1 MKLKSAIHSGRTFPA
16 VPIAL
21 FTWLALMP
29 SLVAAQQIT
38 VNLDPAQTR
47 IEWTLGDVLHTVH
60 GTFKLKSGSV
70 TFDPRTADAGGEI
83 IVDATSGESGNNSR
97 DQKMHKEI
105 LESKRYPEITFSPRH
120 VTGNV
125 AEQGTSNIQVQGL
138 FHIHGASHEV
148 TLSLPVEKSGD
159 QVRAKDEFRCAL
171 SGLGHEEPKHVSAEG
186 GEQGEDRRLGRGPH
200 RGGRYSHSIA
210 LNC

>member
-1 MKLKSAIHSGRTFPA
+1 MKRKSAIHSGRTFPA

-21 FTWLALMP
+21 LAWLALSP
-29 SLVAAQQIT
+29 SLVTAQQIT
-38 VNLDPAQTR
+38 VNLDPAQTH

-70 TFDPRTADAGGEI
+70 TFDPRTGDAGGEI

-125 AEQGTSNIQVQGL
+125 AEQGTSNIHVQGL
-138 FHIHGASHEV
+138 FHIHGAGHEV

-159 QVRAKDEFRCAL
+159 QVRARTTFDVPYQDWGMKNPSTFLLKVENKVKID
-171 SGLGHEEPKHVSAEG
+171 VSAVGHIAAG
-186 GEQGEDRRLGRGPH
+186 GTATA
-200 RGGRYSHSIA
+200 SH
-210 LNC
+210 